1 MDENQYIVTKPAR
14 AYTSGFGQQPTYGA
28 WQPPFGGGEM
38 YPGLGGM
45 GGMGGGN
52 LPTPYNQQSMLGAG
66 FGSGASSGSGSG
78 FNFNQVKTFVDRMG
92 GIDGIMG
99 TMGKMQKI
107 FQSVQQM
114 APMMKLLMGSFLKGG
129 GSATTT
135 GRGNRLERW
144 PSSGRRS
151 SGRRRRPLSTRRRRT
166 IGLRPRTRVRYSQPR
181 RR

>member
-1 MDENQYIVTKPAR
+1 
-14 AYTSGFGQQPTYGA
+14 
-28 WQPPFGGGEM
+28 
-38 YPGLGGM
+38 
-45 GGMGGGN
+45 MGGGN
-52 LPTPYNQQSMLGAG
+52 LPTPYNQQSMLGT
-66 FGSGASSGSGSG
+66 GSGVGGASSGSGSG

-129 GSATTT
+129 GSASTTA
-135 GRGNRLERW
+135 RSNRLERW
-144 PSSGRRS
+144 PSSGRR

-166 IGLRPRTRVRYSQPR
+166 SGLRPRTRVRYSRPR